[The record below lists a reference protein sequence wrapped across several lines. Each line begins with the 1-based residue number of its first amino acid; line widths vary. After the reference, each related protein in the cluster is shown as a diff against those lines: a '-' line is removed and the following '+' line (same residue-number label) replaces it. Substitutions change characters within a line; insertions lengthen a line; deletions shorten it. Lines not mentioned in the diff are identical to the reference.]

1 MKKGYYILI
10 ALAIIFGSLGS
21 GLLTAQEEEGSIYK
35 EALLFTD
42 AISII
47 QAEYVEEVP
56 SKDLI
61 YGALRGMLASL
72 DKHSQFMNPDEY
84 REMQV
89 ETKGEFG
96 GLGIVIGIKDSLLTI
111 ISPLEDTPAHRAGVK
126 AGDKIV
132 KIDGESTKDI
142 TLMEAVKSMRGK
154 PGTDCALTIMRED
167 EKKLLDFTITRDIIK
182 IKSIKEAKII
192 EDKIGY
198 IRLVEFQEKTPKEL
212 EKALDSLEK
221 EGIDS
226 LILDLRNNPGGLL
239 DVAVEVADK
248 FISEGTIVS
257 TRGRK
262 KAHGQD
268 FKSHARG
275 THPEYPMVVLINEGS
290 ASASEIV
297 AGAIHD
303 HDRGVLLG
311 TRTFGKGSVQ
321 TVVPLADESAVR
333 LTTAKY
339 FTPSGREIHEV
350 GISPDIV
357 VERKTPPSEE
367 EEFIEAEG
375 EVYDEQ
381 LARAIDLLKGIKVWG
396 TFER

>member
-1 MKKGYYILI
+1 MKRYLVWI
-10 ALAIIFGSLGS
+10 ALVVWFVTFSPYPCL
-21 GLLTAQEEEGSIYK
+21 AQEGSIYK
-35 EALLFTD
+35 EVPLFAD
-42 AISII
+42 AISIV
-47 QAEYVEEVP
+47 QAEYVEEVVP
-56 SKDLI
+56 KDLI
-61 YGALRGMLASL
+61 YGALQGMLVSL
-72 DKHSQFMNPDEY
+72 DKHSQFMDPDEY
-84 REMQV
+84 KEMQV
-89 ETKGEFG
+89 ETRGEFG
-96 GLGIVIGIKDSLLTI
+96 GLGIVIGIKDKLLTI

-126 AGDKIV
+126 SADKIV

-142 TLMEAVKSMRGK
+142 TLMGAVKKMRGK
-154 PGTDCALTIMRED
+154 PGTDCTLTIMRED

-182 IKSIKEAKII
+182 IKSIKGARIL
-192 EDKIGY
+192 EDKICY
-198 IRLVEFQEKTPKEL
+198 IKLVEFQEKTPKDL

-239 DVAVEVADK
+239 EVAIKVADK

-262 KAHGQD
+262 KIHEQD
-268 FKSHARG
+268 FKAHAKG
-275 THPEYPMVVLINEGS
+275 THPDYPMVVMINEGS

-303 HDRGVLLG
+303 HNRGVLLG

-321 TVVPLADESAVR
+321 TVVPLADGSAIR

-339 FTPSGREIHEV
+339 LTPSGQVIHEV
-350 GISPDIV
+350 GINPDIV
-357 VERKTPPSEE
+357 VELKAAPPEE
-367 EEFIEAEG
+367 AELLEVEG

-396 TFER
+396 TLER